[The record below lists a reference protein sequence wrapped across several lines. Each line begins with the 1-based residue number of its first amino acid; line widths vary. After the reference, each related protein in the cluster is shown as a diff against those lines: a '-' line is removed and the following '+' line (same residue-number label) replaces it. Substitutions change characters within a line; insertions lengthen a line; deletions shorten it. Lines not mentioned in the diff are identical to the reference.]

1 MAPNVARFQL
11 GVDESGQLVVENGGS
26 LTASG
31 TSANRVGN
39 NGGAGVTGRLT
50 VNTNGVVNSTAV
62 LEVGATAI
70 GILTID
76 GGTVNLSSHLWVG
89 DAAAPS
95 SGTIILTNGGTLNLL
110 APAGNGMLGLGTINA
125 VSASGGTGT
134 VKVNGGGVLNL
145 YNIEPGGGSI
155 QPGSVLDISG
165 SGVVTIPN
173 DRTTIMSNYVAAGK
187 ITAYGGTGTVAIDY
201 NTSTPGKTTLKAV
214 GGYVPPADTFWIA
227 TSGAGLWSENANWFG
242 GFRPASVTVVEFE
255 TVGAIPC
262 VVTDSAMAA
271 CIIMG
276 TNGPGGTLIVTNGG
290 ILTCGADNPSY
301 VGYNSNA
308 LMVVEN
314 GATVSFGNQ
323 LRLGF
328 DSGSDGTLLM
338 NGGTVSVSGMF
349 DMGYQGGKGTAQ
361 IKGGT
366 LNLAQFDDYAVDPG
380 RFGVGCSRDG
390 QDCDQWGSPVG
401 DELLYQHRPDHEQQR
416 RHVAG
421 GL

>member
-1 MAPNVARFQL
+1 MV
-11 GVDESGQLVVENGGS
+11 ESGGS

-95 SGTIILTNGGTLNLL
+95 SGTIILTNGGTLNML

-125 VSASGGTGT
+125 VSAIRRHGYREGEWRRCPQPVQYRTDRVS
-134 VKVNGGGVLNL
+134 
-145 YNIEPGGGSI
+145 SI

-214 GGYVPPADTFWIA
+214 GGYVPPTDTFWIA

-262 VVTDSAMAA
+262 
-271 CIIMG
+271 
-276 TNGPGGTLIVTNGG
+276 IVDYPAIGQLYHHG
-290 ILTCGADNPSY
+290 HQRSGRHADRDEWRHPR
-301 VGYNSNA
+301 
-308 LMVVEN
+308 
-314 GATVSFGNQ
+314 
-323 LRLGF
+323 LRC
-328 DSGSDGTLLM
+328 
-338 NGGTVSVSGMF
+338 
-349 DMGYQGGKGTAQ
+349 
-361 IKGGT
+361 
-366 LNLAQFDDYAVDPG
+366 
-380 RFGVGCSRDG
+380 R
-390 QDCDQWGSPVG
+390 
-401 DELLYQHRPDHEQQR
+401 
-416 RHVAG
+416 
-421 GL
+421 